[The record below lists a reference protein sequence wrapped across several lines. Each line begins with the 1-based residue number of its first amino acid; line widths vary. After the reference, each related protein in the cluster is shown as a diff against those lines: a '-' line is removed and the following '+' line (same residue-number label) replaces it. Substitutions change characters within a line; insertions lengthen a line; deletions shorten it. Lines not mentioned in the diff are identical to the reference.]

1 MSALTAATAANTAAE
16 AVSAAAKAKKRR
28 ALHAYLSDAA
38 HDTWH
43 QFAAKN
49 GVSISATLEAL
60 AAELD
65 ELSGIDAGIDFG
77 PIIERARQIDSSRRR
92 RGR

>member
-1 MSALTAATAANTAAE
+1 MSALTAATAAQTAAQ
-16 AVSAAAKAKKRR
+16 AVSAAAQAKKRR

-49 GVSISATLEAL
+49 GVTVSAALEAL
-60 AAELD
+60 AAELHD
-65 ELSGIDAGIDFG
+65 RDPADGGIDFA
-77 PIIERARQIDSSRRR
+77 PIIERARKTDASRRR
-92 RGR
+92 RRS